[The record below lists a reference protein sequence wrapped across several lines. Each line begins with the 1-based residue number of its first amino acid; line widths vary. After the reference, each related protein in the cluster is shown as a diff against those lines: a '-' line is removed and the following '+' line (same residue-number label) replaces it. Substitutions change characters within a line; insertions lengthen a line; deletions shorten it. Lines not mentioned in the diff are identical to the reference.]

1 MHSVDGMNK
10 RVYGLGVGSSPSGPC
25 KDVHKLKFKRKIP
38 TILFS
43 YNFISML
50 SATWH
55 ETYFKYK
62 NIYFLVLLKVFQ
74 IFHLTPGKVFF
85 FFFNHSNS
93 LLQPQ
98 SVLTTC
104 TVGQRATT
112 RHSLHAFPDVVH
124 GQPYLPAKSGLTNF
138 SAHLT
143 GLTF

>member
-1 MHSVDGMNK
+1 MEREGEGEKKKKEKERQKSK
-10 RVYGLGVGSSPSGPC
+10 
-25 KDVHKLKFKRKIP
+25 
-38 TILFS
+38 
-43 YNFISML
+43 
-50 SATWH
+50 
-55 ETYFKYK
+55 
-62 NIYFLVLLKVFQ
+62 
-74 IFHLTPGKVFF
+74 
-85 FFFNHSNS
+85 NHSNS